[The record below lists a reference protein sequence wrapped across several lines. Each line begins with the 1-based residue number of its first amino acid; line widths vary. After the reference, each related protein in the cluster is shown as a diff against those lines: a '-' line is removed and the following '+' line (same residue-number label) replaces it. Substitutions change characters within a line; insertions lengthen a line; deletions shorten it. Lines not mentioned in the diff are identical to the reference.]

1 MDYGEQ
7 ITRESLTGTR
17 DLSRCENCQRQTGA
31 GRERRRREEL
41 LLGPSQRGAVG
52 LLPAG
57 RTVTLFILNIFQEYD
72 YTVSNTVSLSP
83 KLTGVQYCL
92 D

>member
-31 GRERRRREEL
+31 GRERRRGEEL

-57 RTVTLFILNIFQEYD
+57 QSLYLFSIF
-72 YTVSNTVSLSP
+72 SRNTITP
-83 KLTGVQYCL
+83 
-92 D
+92 

>member
-7 ITRESLTGTR
+7 ITRKSLTGTR
-17 DLSRCENCQRQTGA
+17 DLSRCENVRDRQGLG
-31 GRERRRREEL
+31 GRRGEEL

-57 RTVTLFILNIFQEYD
+57 QSLYLFSIFSRNKI
-72 YTVSNTVSLSP
+72 TP
-83 KLTGVQYCL
+83 
-92 D
+92 